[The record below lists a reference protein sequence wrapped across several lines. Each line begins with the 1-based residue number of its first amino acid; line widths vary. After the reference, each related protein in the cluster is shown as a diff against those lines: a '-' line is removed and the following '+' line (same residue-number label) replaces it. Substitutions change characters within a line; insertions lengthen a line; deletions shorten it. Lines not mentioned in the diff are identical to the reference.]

1 MIRVLQEIFEKALA
15 RLGQH
20 LTTYVPPLMVA
31 LVILAG
37 AYLVAR
43 VVRWIILKAM
53 KGITLDRFLR
63 ESGLSS
69 MLDRSGRTRAASLV
83 AGVAYWAIL
92 GAGLL
97 TALDVFDT
105 KLTSQIIES
114 TVFLFP
120 KLLTAAAI
128 LVAGLWLA
136 QYLSRSVL
144 VWAVNE
150 SLPFARRLAA
160 MVKVA
165 VGFVAVVVAAEVLN
179 FAAQVFFAAFVIFAG
194 TVALATGLAV
204 GFGVRG
210 AVQRFLLQQGER
222 QSGEPEKSLWNHL

>member
-31 LVILAG
+31 LVILLV

-43 VVRWIILKAM
+43 VVRWLILRAV
-53 KGITLDRFLR
+53 KGISVDRFLR

-69 MLDRSGRTRAASLV
+69 MLDPSGRMHVASVAAG
-83 AGVAYWAIL
+83 AAYWAVL
-92 GAGLL
+92 GVGVL
-97 TALDVFDT
+97 TALDVFGT
-105 KLTSQIIES
+105 KLTSQIIEN

-128 LVAGLWLA
+128 LVTGFWLA
-136 QYLSRSVL
+136 RYLSRSVL

-150 SLPFARRLAA
+150 NLPFARRLASVA
-160 MVKVA
+160 KVA
-165 VGFVAVVVAAEVLN
+165 IGFAAVVVAAEILN
-179 FAAQVFFAAFVIFAG
+179 FAANVFFAAFVIFAG
-194 TVALATGLAV
+194 TAALATGLAV

-210 AVQRFLLQQGER
+210 AVQRFLVQQDER
-222 QSGEPEKSLWNHL
+222 QSGELEKSFWNHL

>member
-1 MIRVLQEIFEKALA
+1 MLQEIFEKALA

-20 LTTYVPPLMVA
+20 VTTYVPPLIVA
-31 LVILAG
+31 LVILLA

-43 VVRWIILKAM
+43 VTRWLILKAV
-53 KGITLDRFLR
+53 KGISLDRFLR
-63 ESGLSS
+63 ETGLSS
-69 MLDRSGRTRAASLV
+69 MLDPSGRMRTASLA
-83 AGVAYWAIL
+83 AGAAYWAVL
-92 GAGLL
+92 GVGLL
-97 TALDVFDT
+97 TAVDVFDT
-105 KLTSQIIES
+105 KLTSEIVES

-128 LVAGLWLA
+128 LVAGFWLA

-150 SLPFARRLAA
+150 NFPFARRLAA
-160 MVKVA
+160 VVKTST
-165 VGFVAVVVAAEVLN
+165 GFAAVVVAAEVLN

-204 GFGVRG
+204 GFGARG
-210 AVQRFLLQQGER
+210 AVQRFLSQQGER
-222 QSGEPEKSLWNHL
+222 PSGEPEKSLLDHL

>member
-1 MIRVLQEIFEKALA
+1 MIRVLQEIFETALT

-31 LVILAG
+31 LVILLV

-43 VVRWIILKAM
+43 VVRWLILRAV
-53 KGITLDRFLR
+53 KGISLDRFLL

-69 MLDRSGRTRAASLV
+69 MLDPSGRMRTASMAAG
-83 AGVAYWAIL
+83 AGYWAVL
-92 GAGLL
+92 GVGLL
-97 TALDVFDT
+97 TALDVFGT

-128 LVAGLWLA
+128 LVAGFWLA

-150 SLPFARRLAA
+150 GLPFARRLAA

-165 VGFVAVVVAAEVLN
+165 VGFAAVVVAAEVLN

-194 TVALATGLAV
+194 AVALATGLAV

-210 AVQRFLLQQGER
+210 AVQRFLLQQGQR
-222 QSGEPEKSLWNHL
+222 PPGEPEKSLWDQL